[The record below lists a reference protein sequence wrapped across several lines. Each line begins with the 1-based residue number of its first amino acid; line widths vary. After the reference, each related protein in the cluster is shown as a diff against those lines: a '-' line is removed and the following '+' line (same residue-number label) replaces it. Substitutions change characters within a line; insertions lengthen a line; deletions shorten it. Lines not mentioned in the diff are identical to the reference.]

1 MENNKLPRL
10 DLEELQA
17 RCIAFPGVIL
27 NENDFTHT
35 ANRCGNFLMCSGTI
49 FSDVRNVLPF
59 KCTHE
64 DKVHNLSREKQELVL
79 EEIKKQAA
87 HYHVDEPINLIM
99 YKEEHAPLC
108 EHNENDIVVSLSE
121 LGITPHLAE
130 PTPICEV
137 TPIYHGAT
145 SSVTDK
151 NDRELFN
158 EHYKK
163 LEFEPN
169 KVIKNWV
176 EVNGL
181 VGYAAYTYGQ
191 VLKYLSRLGL
201 KDGEL
206 KDTKK
211 ALYYLEQLKEQLEE
225 QIEESNEDE

>member
-27 NENDFTHT
+27 NENQFTYT
-35 ANRCGNFLMCSGTI
+35 ANGYGSFIMCTGTI
-49 FSDVRNVLPF
+49 FDVLREKLPF
-59 KCTHE
+59 NCEYE
-64 DKVHNLSREKQELVL
+64 DDAHNLSREKQELLL
-79 EEIKKQAA
+79 EEIKKEAA

-130 PTPICEV
+130 PTPMYEP

-163 LEFEPN
+163 LDYEPN

-191 VLKYLSRLGL
+191 TLKYLSRLGL

-225 QIEESNEDE
+225 KIEESNEDE